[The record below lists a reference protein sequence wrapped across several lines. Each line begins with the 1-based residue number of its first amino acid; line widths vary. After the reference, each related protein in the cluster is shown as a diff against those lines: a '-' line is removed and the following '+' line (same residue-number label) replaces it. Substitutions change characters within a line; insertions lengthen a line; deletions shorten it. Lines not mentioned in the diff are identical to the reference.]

1 MKNMIKNEEESPTH
15 YMITRIANE
24 RFNQMPSSRIN
35 CVYNNSSSIVEC
47 CFPVDRHKEDG
58 RGLSGTDIG
67 FEKHMSLPDDCGA
80 TKRDAS
86 PQP

>member
-35 CVYNNSSSIVEC
+35 CVYNNSSSIV
-47 CFPVDRHKEDG
+47 
-58 RGLSGTDIG
+58 
-67 FEKHMSLPDDCGA
+67 
-80 TKRDAS
+80 
-86 PQP
+86 